1 MRSLIVYY
9 LLFFPLR
16 LFAQEDT
23 VQVGKH
29 VTATTDSTTM
39 ILSLLMVVVLIIAC
53 AMVLK
58 KFQVT
63 QQNVS
68 GLKII
73 TSLSLGTKE
82 RLVVVQVADKQLLL
96 GVTSQQI
103 TVLDNIEQP
112 LDSVSTGPVELGKS
126 FKSLLKNKTINKQ
139 A

>member
-1 MRSLIVYY
+1 MR
-9 LLFFPLR
+9 LLVILYFLFAPFIT
-16 LFAQEDT
+16 FAQEDV

-39 ILSLLMVVVLIIAC
+39 IISLLMVVALIIGC

-58 KFQVT
+58 KFQLT

-68 GLKII
+68 GLKIV

-82 RLVVVQVADKQLLL
+82 RIVVVQVADKQLLL

-103 TVLDNIEQP
+103 TVLDNLEQP
-112 LDSVSTGPVELGKS
+112 LELSSNVPADLGKS
-126 FKSLLKNKTINKQ
+126 FTSLFENTTKKQ
-139 A
+139 T